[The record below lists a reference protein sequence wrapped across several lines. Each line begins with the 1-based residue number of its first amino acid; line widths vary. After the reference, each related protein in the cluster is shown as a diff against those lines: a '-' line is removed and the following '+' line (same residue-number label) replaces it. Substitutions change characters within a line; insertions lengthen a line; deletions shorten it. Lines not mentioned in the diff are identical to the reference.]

1 MPRFTNKTV
10 IITGAGGALGANM
23 VRRFAAEG
31 ASVIAGARRQ
41 EQVADLIAELD
52 GDRVAFARLD
62 VTSEEDWRQAVD
74 TAEKTFGP
82 VSVLVNNAARAI
94 VGTTMSLTADEFREV
109 INTNLVGTFLGTR
122 AAVPSMRRG
131 GGGSIVNIN
140 STAGLGV
147 AAGLAAYG
155 TSKWGIR
162 GLTQIAAKELGRE
175 GIRVNGVHPGI
186 IETPLAY
193 DPDTGELIVGV
204 DEQPI
209 PRLADVDEISGLVL
223 HVASDDAAYSTG
235 SEFVADG
242 GYLLGPAPVA
252 ADKAAH
258 AVTRR

>member
-1 MPRFTNKTV
+1 
-10 IITGAGGALGANM
+10 
-23 VRRFAAEG
+23 
-31 ASVIAGARRQ
+31 
-41 EQVADLIAELD
+41 
-52 GDRVAFARLD
+52 
-62 VTSEEDWRQAVD
+62 
-74 TAEKTFGP
+74 
-82 VSVLVNNAARAI
+82 
-94 VGTTMSLTADEFREV
+94 
-109 INTNLVGTFLGTR
+109 
-122 AAVPSMRRG
+122 MRRG

-223 HVASDDAAYSTG
+223 YVASDDAAYSTG

-242 GYLLGPAPVA
+242 GYLLGPVPVA
-252 ADKAAH
+252 AETAA
-258 AVTRR
+258 TP